1 MAHIRTLRV
10 PGLLEPISHFSDAV
24 IAGHTLYVSGLVATN
39 EAGEVVGAGDVVEQ
53 TRQIFRNL
61 KSILDAAGAKPA
73 DVAKVTI
80 FMRDVAQRPLIN
92 PIRQEFFGPH
102 RPAST
107 LVEISRLV
115 RDELLLEI
123 EAVALLP
130 DA

>member
-1 MAHIRTLRV
+1 MAHVRTLRV
-10 PGLLEPISHFSDAV
+10 QGLMEPISHFSDAV
-24 IAGHTLYVSGLVATN
+24 IAGRTLYVSGLVATN
-39 EAGEVVGAGDVVEQ
+39 QAGEVVGAGDVVEQ

-61 KSILDAAGAKPA
+61 KRILDAGGATPA

-115 RDELLLEI
+115 RDEFLLEI
-123 EAVALLP
+123 EAVAQLP

>member
-1 MAHIRTLRV
+1 MAHIRMLRA
-10 PGLLEPISHFSDAV
+10 PGLMEPISHFSDAV
-24 IAGHTLYVSGLVATN
+24 IAGRTLYVSGLVATN
-39 EAGEVVGAGDVVEQ
+39 EAGEVIGAGDVVEQ

-115 RDELLLEI
+115 RDDLLLEI
-123 EAVALLP
+123 EAVAQLP

>member
-1 MAHIRTLRV
+1 MRTLRV
-10 PGLLEPISHFSDAV
+10 EGLMEPISHFSDAV
-24 IAGHTLYVSGLVATN
+24 IAGNTLYVSGLVATD
-39 EAGEVVGAGDVVEQ
+39 EHGQVVGAGDVVEQ

-61 KSILDAAGAKPA
+61 KLILDNAGAKPA

-80 FMRDVAQRPLIN
+80 FMRDVSQRPLIN
-92 PIRQEFFGPH
+92 PLRQEFFGSH

-115 RDELLLEI
+115 RDDLLLEI
-123 EAVALLP
+123 EAVAVLP

>member
-1 MAHIRTLRV
+1 M
-10 PGLLEPISHFSDAV
+10 EPISHFSDAV
-24 IAGHTLYVSGLVATN
+24 IAGRTLYVSGLVATN

-61 KSILDAAGAKPA
+61 KAILDVAGAKPA

-92 PIRQEFFGPH
+92 PVRHEFFGEH

-107 LVEISRLV
+107 LVEVSRLV
-115 RDELLLEI
+115 RDELLIEI
-123 EAVALLP
+123 EAIAELP
-130 DA
+130 D